1 MVLVK
6 GHDFLVTRPSG
17 SSEHVVAT
25 RAVPL
30 LDLRTS
36 GQHPDLYVR
45 RKAQLGRANRAARR
59 LPEQVSI
66 VARSPP
72 SQQRAQEQDEA
83 QQPNRRTLAC
93 LWTVF
98 DLIRHIVL
106 PWEGFVDLALR

>member
-30 LDLRTS
+30 LDLRAS
-36 GQHPDLYVR
+36 SQHSDLYVR
-45 RKAQLGRANRAARR
+45 REAQLGRANRLARR
-59 LPEQVSI
+59 LAKQMST

-72 SQQRAQEQDEA
+72 SQQRAEKQDGAEQPD
-83 QQPNRRTLAC
+83 RHTLQS
-93 LWTVF
+93 
-98 DLIRHIVL
+98 
-106 PWEGFVDLALR
+106 P